1 VDTNEIQHIDFTTN
15 NFANVFAFILE
26 AYPKDAF
33 RLLDLDKQTVLDLY
47 KMTGQLRMTEE
58 EKKAKLQPKYNEE
71 LDSILDKINAKG
83 LNIKELAEQYGNPIE
98 LG

>member
-1 VDTNEIQHIDFTTN
+1 
-15 NFANVFAFILE
+15 
-26 AYPKDAF
+26 
-33 RLLDLDKQTVLDLY
+33 
-47 KMTGQLRMTEE
+47 MTEE